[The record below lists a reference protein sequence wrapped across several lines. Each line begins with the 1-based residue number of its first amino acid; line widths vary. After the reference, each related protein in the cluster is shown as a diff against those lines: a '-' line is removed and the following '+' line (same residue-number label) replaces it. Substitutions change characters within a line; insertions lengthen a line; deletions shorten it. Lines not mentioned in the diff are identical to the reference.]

1 MKGPPLPRPS
11 HPTVNEALA
20 AAATGG
26 SGLTFVDLAE
36 RETFLPYREV
46 HARARRMAGA
56 LRARGVE
63 AGDRVALV
71 FPTSPGFL
79 EAFFGVLLAGAVP
92 VPLYPPVRLGRL
104 AEYHAAT
111 ARMIAAV
118 GARLVLADGATRALL
133 GKVVESSRPALGCVT
148 PGELGDGGELEAGA
162 GPEALGLIQ
171 FSSGS
176 TTDARPVAL
185 SHEVLM
191 AQLAALRALLPPEE
205 AVPQKGVSWLPLYHD
220 MGLIGCLL
228 QAVYYPGPLV
238 LIPPEL
244 FLARP
249 ALWLRAISRHRATIS
264 VAPSF
269 AYALCAR
276 RVRDE
281 DLSGAD
287 LSSWRLALCGAEPV
301 SPDALGRFARRFEPF
316 GFDRR
321 SLRPVYG
328 LAEASLAVTFTPG
341 GREVRALAVD
351 PVRLAATGEVV
362 DGTRAIVSV
371 GTPVPGTDVEVR
383 GPDGGALGERRVG
396 RIFVRGPSVMVGYF
410 GQPDA
415 TAKALAGGWL
425 DTGDLGF
432 VAGGELHVCGREKD
446 VVVVRGANH
455 APQEF
460 EECLAGVEGVRAGC
474 AVALGFVPEGE
485 DGEQLLVLAERA
497 RGGGQAG
504 GDAEVADAIRRVLL
518 ERTLIRPHTVRLLD
532 PGTLPRTS
540 SGKLRRAE
548 ALRRFLAGELEPP
561 APVSRPRILLEVVR
575 SALAFARLRGRRGVW
590 DRLRGGSVGEEEG
603 KAVGRPG
610 A

>member
-1 MKGPPLPRPS
+1 MNGPRLPRPKCS
-11 HPTVNEALA
+11 TVNDALA
-20 AAATGG
+20 AAARSD
-26 SGLTFVDLAE
+26 SGLTFVDLTE

-56 LRARGVE
+56 LRARGVG

-79 EAFFGVLLAGAVP
+79 DAFFGVLLAGAVP

-104 AEYHAAT
+104 AEYHVAT

-118 GARLVLADGATRALL
+118 GARLVLADAATRTLL
-133 GKVVESSRPALGCVT
+133 GTPVESSRPPLGCAT
-148 PGELGDGGELEAGA
+148 PEELGPAGELEVGVAPG
-162 GPEALGLIQ
+162 ALGLIQ

-176 TTDARPVAL
+176 TADPRPVAL
-185 SHEVLM
+185 SHDNLVS
-191 AQLAALRALLPPEE
+191 QLAALRALLPPEE
-205 AVPQKGVSWLPLYHD
+205 GTSQKGVSWLPLYHD

-228 QAVYYPGPLV
+228 QAVYYPAPLV

-249 ALWLRAISRHRATIS
+249 ALWLRAIARHRATIS

-269 AYALCAR
+269 AYALCER

-281 DLSGAD
+281 DLIDAD

-301 SPDALGRFARRFEPF
+301 SLESLERFARRFAPF

-341 GREVRALAVD
+341 GREVRALRVD
-351 PVRLAATGEVV
+351 PVRLAATGEAVE
-362 DGTRAIVSV
+362 GTRAIVSV
-371 GTPVPGTDVEVR
+371 GTPVPGTDVELR
-383 GPDGGALGERRVG
+383 GPEGEVLLERRVG
-396 RIFVRGPSVMVGYF
+396 RIFVRGASVMVGYF
-410 GQPDA
+410 GPSGVTERA
-415 TAKALAGGWL
+415 APGAWL

-446 VVVVRGANH
+446 VIVIRGANH
-455 APQEF
+455 QAQEF

-474 AVALGFVPEGE
+474 AVAVGFVPEE
-485 DGEQLLVLAERA
+485 ADGEQLLVLAERPSGA
-497 RGGGQAG
+497 RPLSD
-504 GDAEVADAIRRVLL
+504 DASTADRVRRAILG
-518 ERTLIRPHTVRLLD
+518 RTGIRPHTVHLLA
-532 PGTLPRTS
+532 PGTIPRTS
-540 SGKLRRAE
+540 SGKLRRNE
-548 ALRRFLAGELEPP
+548 ALRRFLAGELGPP
-561 APVSRPRILLEVVR
+561 ARVSRLRIVLEVLR
-575 SALAFARLRGRRGVW
+575 SALAFARVRLRRG
-590 DRLRGGSVGEEEG
+590 
-603 KAVGRPG
+603 A
-610 A
+610 

>member
-1 MKGPPLPRPS
+1 MNGPRLPLPKHR
-11 HPTVNEALA
+11 TLNEALA
-20 AAATGG
+20 ASAT
-26 SGLTFVDLAE
+26 SPAGLTFVDLAE
-36 RETFLPYREV
+36 RETFIPYGEI
-46 HARARRMAGA
+46 HARARRTAGA

-63 AGDRVALV
+63 TGDRVALV
-71 FPTSPGFL
+71 FPTSPGFV

-104 AEYHAAT
+104 AEYHVAT
-111 ARMIAAV
+111 SRMITAV
-118 GARLVLADGATRALL
+118 RARLVLADSATRTFL
-133 GKVVESSRPALGCVT
+133 GRAIESSRPPLGCLT
-148 PGELGDGGELEAGA
+148 PEELGEGDEHEAAIGPGA
-162 GPEALGLIQ
+162 FGLIQ

-176 TTDARPVAL
+176 TADPRPVAL
-185 SHEVLM
+185 SHESLL

-205 AVPQKGVSWLPLYHD
+205 GVPQKGVSWLPLYHD

-228 QAVYYPGPLV
+228 QAVYYPAPLV

-249 ALWLRAISRHRATIS
+249 ALWLRAIARHRATIS

-281 DLSGAD
+281 DLAGAD

-301 SPDALGRFARRFEPF
+301 APDSLEHFATRFAPF

-321 SLRPVYG
+321 TLRPVYG

-341 GREVRALAVD
+341 ERDVKTVRVD
-351 PVRLAATGEVV
+351 PVRLAATGEAV
-362 DGTRAIVSV
+362 DGTRAIASV

-383 GPDGGALGERRVG
+383 KPDGGVLGERRVG

-415 TAKALAGGWL
+415 TASVLAGGWL

-432 VAGGELHVCGREKD
+432 FAGGELHVCGREKN
-446 VVVVRGANH
+446 VIVIRGANH
-455 APQEF
+455 LPQEF

-474 AVALGFVPEGE
+474 AVAVGFVPEGE
-485 DGEQLLVLAERA
+485 DGEQLLVMTERA
-497 RGGGQAG
+497 PSAG
-504 GDAEVADAIRRVLL
+504 KDDDDTSAADRIRRAILAH
-518 ERTLIRPHTVRLLD
+518 TGIRPHTVRLLA
-532 PGTLPRTS
+532 PGTIPRTS
-540 SGKLRRAE
+540 SGKLRRNE
-548 ALRRFLAGELEPP
+548 ALRRFLAGELNPP
-561 APVSRPRILLEVVR
+561 ARVTRLRIFIEVVR
-575 SALAFARLRGRRGVW
+575 SALAFARVRHGLGAQ
-590 DRLRGGSVGEEEG
+590 RGGV
-603 KAVGRPG
+603 VT
-610 A
+610 